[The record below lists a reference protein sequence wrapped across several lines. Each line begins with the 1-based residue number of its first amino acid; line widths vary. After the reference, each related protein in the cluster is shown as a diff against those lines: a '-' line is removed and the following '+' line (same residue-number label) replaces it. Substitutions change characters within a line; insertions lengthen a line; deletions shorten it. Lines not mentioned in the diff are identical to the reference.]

1 MKAIAPGK
9 LILSGEHA
17 VVYGKPAIA
26 MAVDRC
32 AQAVVVPSTE
42 AGDTVAI
49 DLQDLQQMESFT
61 LRALRDLKG
70 RLVKN
75 YHQFLDGQL
84 GIREVLHKP
93 IELFQYAFITLLD
106 ALHLKVAGGVKIQ
119 LHSNIPI
126 GCGMGSSAATV
137 LSVLRSIGH
146 YFRVEFRP
154 EWYQA
159 YSLEAE
165 NLQHGHASGV
175 DTYISLNGGC
185 ARFQE
190 GRAESLPLPRMP
202 MHLVNTGA
210 PISTTGECVAQVKTR
225 HGHSRIWEDFEAV
238 TRCMEKAVLT
248 NDLKDIQS
256 CIRENQ
262 RLLDAIGVVPA
273 RVGEFVA
280 EVEKQ
285 GAAAKV
291 CGAGAV
297 SGDNAGIVMVCAKAS
312 PKTLCAKYGYQLISV
327 RGEPLGARIVG

>member
-17 VVYGKPAIA
+17 VVYGRPAIA
-26 MAVDRC
+26 MAVDRF
-32 AQAVVVPSTE
+32 AQAVVLP
-42 AGDTVAI
+42 AGGAGETVAI

-61 LRALRDLKG
+61 LRTLRDLKG
-70 RLVKN
+70 RVLKN
-75 YHQFLDGQL
+75 YRQFLEGQI
-84 GIREVLHKP
+84 GIREVLYKP
-93 IELFQYAFITLLD
+93 IELFQYAFITILD
-106 ALHLKVAGGVKIQ
+106 ALHLKVADGVKIQ

-175 DTYISLNGGC
+175 DTYISLHGGC

-202 MHLVNTGA
+202 LHLVNTGA
-210 PISTTGECVAQVKTR
+210 PANTTGECVSRVQAQ
-225 HGHSRIWEDFEAV
+225 HGRSAIWNDFESV
-238 TRCMEKAVLT
+238 TRSMEKALLS
-248 NDLKDIQS
+248 NNLKDIQS

-273 RVGEFVA
+273 RVGELVA

-297 SGDNAGIVMVCAKAS
+297 SGDSAGIVMVCARENPKA
-312 PKTLCAKYGYQLISV
+312 LCEKYGYNLISV
-327 RGEPLGARIVG
+327 RGEPLGARIV

>member
-17 VVYGKPAIA
+17 VVYGRPAIA

-32 AQAVVVPSTE
+32 AQAVVVPSAE

-61 LRALRDLKG
+61 VRALRDLKG
-70 RLVKN
+70 RVVKN
-75 YHQFLDGQL
+75 YRMFLDGQL
-84 GIREVLHKP
+84 GIRDVLHKP
-93 IELFQYAFITLLD
+93 IELFQYAFITILD
-106 ALHLKVAGGVKIQ
+106 ALHLKVAGGMKIQ

-154 EWYQA
+154 EWYQS

-190 GRAESLPLPRMP
+190 GQAEALPLPRMP
-202 MHLVNTGA
+202 LHLVNTGTPA
-210 PISTTGECVAQVKTR
+210 STTGECVAQVRAR
-225 HGHSRIWEDFEAV
+225 HANSRIWDDFEAV
-238 TRCMEKAVLT
+238 TRSMEKAVVT
-248 NDLKDIQS
+248 NNLKDIQS
-256 CIRENQ
+256 CVRENQ

-273 RVGEFVA
+273 RVGGFVSDI
-280 EVEKQ
+280 EKQ
-285 GAAAKV
+285 GAAAKI
-291 CGAGAV
+291 CGAGSVA
-297 SGDNAGIVMVCAKAS
+297 GDNAGIVMVCAKDP
-312 PKTLCAKYGYQLISV
+312 PKALCAKYGYQLMSV

>member
-17 VVYGKPAIA
+17 VVYGKPALA
-26 MAVDRC
+26 MAVDRS
-32 AQAVVVPSTE
+32 AQAVITAE
-42 AGDTVAI
+42 AASDLVSI
-49 DLQDLQQMESFT
+49 DLQDYREAESFT
-61 LRALRDLKG
+61 LRALRELKN
-70 RLVKN
+70 RVMKN
-75 YHQFLDGQL
+75 YRLFLEGHL
-84 GIREVLHKP
+84 SIREVLHKP
-93 IELFQYAFITLLD
+93 IELFQFAFITILD
-106 ALHLKVAGGVKIQ
+106 GLHLKVADGLKIQ

-137 LSVLRSIGH
+137 LSVLRAIGH

-175 DTYISLNGGC
+175 DTYISLHGGC

-190 GRAESLPLPRMP
+190 GKAEKLPLPHLP
-202 MHLVNTGA
+202 MHLVNTGV
-210 PISTTGECVAQVKTR
+210 PETTTGECVANVKDR
-225 HGHSRIWEDFEAV
+225 FGESRIWDEFEAV
-238 TRCMEKAVLT
+238 TNELQKVLSGR
-248 NDLKDIQS
+248 DLELIQNV
-256 CIRENQ
+256 IRENHK
-262 RLLDAIGVVPA
+262 LLSEIGVVPS
-273 RVGEFVA
+273 RVQSFIA

-297 SGDNAGIVMVCAKAS
+297 GGDKGGIVLVCSEEA
-312 PKTLCAKYGYQLISV
+312 PVELVNQYGYSIMSV
-327 RGEPLGARIVG
+327 RGEPLGARIV

>member
-17 VVYGKPAIA
+17 VVYGKPALA
-26 MAVDRC
+26 MAVDRS
-32 AQAVVVPSTE
+32 AQAIVTPE
-42 AGDTVAI
+42 ASSDLVSF
-49 DLQDLQQMESFT
+49 DLQDFRQADSFT
-61 LRALRDLKG
+61 LRALRELKN
-70 RLVKN
+70 RVMKN
-75 YHQFLDGQL
+75 YRLFLEGKL

-93 IELFQYAFITLLD
+93 VELFQFAFITILD
-106 ALHLKVAGGVKIQ
+106 GLHLKVANGLKIQ

-137 LSVLRSIGH
+137 LSALRAVGH

-175 DTYISLNGGC
+175 DTYISLHGGC
-185 ARFQE
+185 ARFQQ
-190 GRAESLPLPRMP
+190 GQAEKLPLPHIP
-202 MHLVNTGA
+202 MHLVNTGV
-210 PISTTGECVAQVKTR
+210 PETTTGECVAKVKEQF
-225 HGHSRIWEDFEAV
+225 GESRIWDEFEAV
-238 TRCMEKAVLT
+238 TNELQKVLSGR
-248 NDLKDIQS
+248 DLELIQGV
-256 CIRENQ
+256 IRENH
-262 RLLDAIGVVPA
+262 RLLSEIGVVPSK
-273 RVGEFVA
+273 VQSFIA

-297 SGDNAGIVMVCAKAS
+297 GGDKGGIVLVCSEKA
-312 PKTLCAKYGYQLISV
+312 PVELVDQYGYSLMSV
-327 RGEPLGARIVG
+327 RGEPLGARIV